1 MRRYLGFIVA
11 IGLLLSCSS
20 EDPVNPDFGVNFFPL
35 QTGMSWIYQVD
46 KTTINQSQETKL
58 TYELRVT
65 ITDSVRSLNNLDT
78 FIFTR
83 ETRTS
88 AANPWQALDT
98 WSAKIENNQLIQSE
112 GNTLFVKLM
121 FPPSIALSW
130 NGNQFNNLPN
140 NGNLFNGS
148 GSESYQI
155 IAYDLLFR
163 MGETEYP
170 ESLIVVQ
177 NNFVDAIV
185 GKDQRHE
192 VYTPNMGLVYKE
204 VIQLE
209 YCSTPDCLG
218 QQKIDK
224 GVMYVQS
231 LKEYASR

>member
-1 MRRYLGFIVA
+1 MRRYLGIILA
-11 IGLLLSCSS
+11 IGALLSCSS
-20 EDPVNPDFGVNFFPL
+20 EDPVNPDFGLNFFPL

-46 KTTINQSQETKL
+46 ETTFTQLQEAKL

-65 ITDSVRSLNNLDT
+65 ISDSVRNSSGQDT

-88 AANPWQALDT
+88 AANSWQVQDT
-98 WSAKIENNQLIQSE
+98 WSAKIENDQLIQSE
-112 GNTLFVKLM
+112 GNTSFVKLM
-121 FPPSIALSW
+121 FPPSIGLFW

-148 GSESYQI
+148 DSESYRI
-155 IAYDLLFR
+155 TAYDHLFR
-163 MGETEYP
+163 IGSTEYP

-185 GKDQRHE
+185 GEDQRYE
-192 VYTPNMGLVYKE
+192 VYTPNIGLVYKE

-231 LKEYASR
+231 LKEYASQ

>member
-1 MRRYLGFIVA
+1 M
-11 IGLLLSCSS
+11 
-20 EDPVNPDFGVNFFPL
+20 
-35 QTGMSWIYQVD
+35 
-46 KTTINQSQETKL
+46 
-58 TYELRVT
+58 
-65 ITDSVRSLNNLDT
+65 DT

-88 AANPWQALDT
+88 AASPWQSLDT
-98 WSAKIENNQLIQSE
+98 WSARIENDQLIQSE
-112 GNTLFVKLM
+112 GNTLFVKLL
-121 FPPSIALSW
+121 FPASTGLSW
-130 NGNQFNNLPN
+130 NGNQFNNLRN

-148 GSESYQI
+148 GSESYRI
-155 IAYDLLFR
+155 TAYDLPFEIGS
-163 MGETEYP
+163 MMYP
-170 ESLIVVQ
+170 KTLIVVQ

-185 GKDQRHE
+185 GEDQRQE
-192 VYTPNMGLVYKE
+192 IYVRDIGLVYKE

>member
-1 MRRYLGFIVA
+1 MRRYLGIIVA
-11 IGLLLSCSS
+11 IGVLLSCSS
-20 EDPVNPDFGVNFFPL
+20 EDPVNPDFGLNFFPL

-46 KTTINQSQETKL
+46 ETTINQSQETKL

-65 ITDSVRSLNNLDT
+65 ITDSVRNSSNQDAY
-78 FIFTR
+78 IITR

-88 AANPWQALDT
+88 AANPWQTLDT
-98 WSAKIENNQLIQSE
+98 WSARIENNQLIQSE
-112 GNTLFVKLM
+112 GNASFVKLI
-121 FPPSIALSW
+121 FPPSMGLSW

-148 GSESYQI
+148 ESESYRVTT
-155 IAYDLLFR
+155 YDLLF
-163 MGETEYP
+163 GNGATEYLK
-170 ESLIVVQ
+170 SLMVVQ

-192 VYTPNMGLVYKE
+192 VYARDIGLVYKE
-204 VIQLE
+204 VTQLE
-209 YCSTPDCLG
+209 YCTTPDCLG

>member
-1 MRRYLGFIVA
+1 MRRYRGIILV
-11 IGLLLSCSS
+11 IGVLLSCSS
-20 EDPVNPDFGVNFFPL
+20 EDPVNPDFGLNFFPL

-46 KTTINQSQETKL
+46 ETTINQSQETKL

-65 ITDSVRSLNNLDT
+65 ITDSVRSLNNMDT
-78 FIFTR
+78 FIFTW

-88 AANPWQALDT
+88 AASPWQTLDT
-98 WSAKIENNQLIQSE
+98 WSARIENNQLIQSE
-112 GNTLFVKLM
+112 GNTLFVKLI
-121 FPPSIALSW
+121 FPPSTALSW

-148 GSESYQI
+148 GSESYRI
-155 IAYDLLFR
+155 TSYDLPFEIGS
-163 MGETEYP
+163 MMYP
-170 ESLIVVQ
+170 KTLIVVQ

-185 GKDQRHE
+185 GEDQRQE
-192 VYTPNMGLVYKE
+192 IYVRDIGLVYKE

-224 GVMYVQS
+224 GVMYMQS